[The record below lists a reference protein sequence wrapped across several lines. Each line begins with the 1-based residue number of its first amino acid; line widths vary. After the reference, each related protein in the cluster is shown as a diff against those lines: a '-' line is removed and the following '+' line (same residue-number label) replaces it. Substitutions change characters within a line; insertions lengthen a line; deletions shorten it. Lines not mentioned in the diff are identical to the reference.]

1 MDSTSLLHWYCR
13 HGNGN
18 KEIRE
23 VLARGVDVNSKD
35 FDGKTGLMW
44 ALQYRNNSVVK
55 FLLEQPTLDL
65 NCVFEGT
72 PGKFKGWT
80 ALHYAAFGDNSVG
93 VRLLLA
99 DQRLTTANQMD
110 KKGRTPVMVAV
121 QFDMKRSLQ
130 ELVNHFSVDLDPR
143 NRRKTLRRREI
154 EGRRTE
160 PDPMQTGELQESG

>member
-1 MDSTSLLHWYCR
+1 MDSNPLLHSHCR
-13 HGNGN
+13 HENL
-18 KEIRE
+18 KWIRE
-23 VLARGVDVNSKD
+23 DLVRGVDVNSKD
-35 FDGKTGLMW
+35 IDGKTGLMW

-80 ALHYAAFGDNSVG
+80 ALHYAAYGDNSVG

-110 KKGRTPVMVAV
+110 KAGRTPVMVAV
-121 QFDMKRSLQ
+121 QFNMKQSLL
-130 ELVNHFSVDLDPR
+130 ELVNHLSVDLVPR
-143 NRRKTLRRREI
+143 NR
-154 EGRRTE
+154 GRTCLER
-160 PDPMQTGELQESG
+160 MAW

>member
-1 MDSTSLLHWYCR
+1 MESIALLHWHCR
-13 HGNGN
+13 HGNLDR
-18 KEIRE
+18 IRK

-35 FDGKTGLMW
+35 VDGKTALMW
-44 ALQYRNNSVVK
+44 ALQNHNNSVVK

-65 NCVFEGT
+65 NCVVGCD
-72 PGKFKGWT
+72 FKGWT
-80 ALHYAAFGDNSVG
+80 ALHYAAHADNSVG

-121 QFDMKRSLQ
+121 QFNMKRSLQ

-143 NRRKTLRRREI
+143 KR
-154 EGRRTE
+154 GRRSL
-160 PDPMQTGELQESG
+160 DMMAV